1 MGTAT
6 PEGRIKARLKAMLKR
21 LGVWYYMPGNNGFG
35 TSGIPDVIAI
45 VCGRFVGIEVKSGPT
60 KKPTALQLKCASDI
74 QAAGGKWF
82 LVYDDATIGMVED
95 YITNACHRESQG
107 TGPET
112 GQPGTGA

>member
-1 MGTAT
+1 MGATT

-21 LGVWYYMPGNNGFG
+21 LGVWHFSPANNGLG
-35 TSGIPDVIAI
+35 VSGIPDVIAI

-74 QAAGGKWF
+74 QAAGGTWF
-82 LVYDDATIGMVED
+82 LVYDDATIGTVEG
-95 YITNACHRESQG
+95 YICACYREGQGAGSQA
-107 TGPET
+107 